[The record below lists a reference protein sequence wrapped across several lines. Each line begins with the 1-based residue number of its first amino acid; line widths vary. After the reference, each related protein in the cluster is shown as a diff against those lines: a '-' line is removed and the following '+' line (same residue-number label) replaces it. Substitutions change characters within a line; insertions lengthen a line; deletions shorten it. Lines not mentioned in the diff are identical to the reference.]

1 MTIHENASD
10 LLRQYR
16 DVLRGHDH
24 VHPDRN
30 ACGGIGRCALLRAES
45 DLTDELLELIRTA
58 SRVSTVTV
66 YYDTRRP

>member
-24 VHPDRN
+24 VHPDELARAIQR
-30 ACGGIGRCALLRAES
+30 ACTQL
-45 DLTDELLELIRTA
+45 DEGTE
-58 SRVSTVTV
+58 
-66 YYDTRRP
+66 P

>member
-24 VHPDRN
+24 VHPDRTV
-30 ACGGIGRCALLRAES
+30 CGGVGRCALLRAEG
-45 DLTDELLELIRTA
+45 ELMEELVELIRA
-58 SRVSTVTV
+58 GSRLSTLTIHFVTQ
-66 YYDTRRP
+66 RP